1 MPDHNNS
8 TSRFHGLPN
17 EVSQSPRAWAPSATS
32 TAAPGLAAT
41 YDGQLWAARPQIIK
55 ATFVEGNL
63 LEIIISLRIFVKR
76 RSPPNFQRNT
86 CLLTVVLLP
95 SLHVQQSHF
104 RESSVSKLEKSQFF
118 FRPFVLTPYLLFS
131 SFNPNFFC
139 STTWKSRKICIT
151 TLPRNDLYI
160 VMVLKQL
167 IIRF

>member
-8 TSRFHGLPN
+8 TNRFHGLPN

-76 RSPPNFQRNT
+76 SPPNFQRNA
-86 CLLTVVLLP
+86 CLLTAVLLP
-95 SLHVQQSHF
+95 SSHVQQSHF
-104 RESSVSKLEKSQFF
+104 RESSVSSLRSPSSSLDHLYLLLTFSFLLSIQISSAQPLGNLE
-118 FRPFVLTPYLLFS
+118 RFVL
-131 SFNPNFFC
+131 
-139 STTWKSRKICIT
+139 
-151 TLPRNDLYI
+151 PRCRRMIYI
-160 VMVLKQL
+160 
-167 IIRF
+167 